1 MMASAAD
8 DESLLIVFSSST
20 RYDSLILDVKVWTAF
35 TLSSDLYVCG
45 LLMWSL
51 IRAPTHFEN
60 TRGVIHVLLR
70 IIMESMT
77 PPFLGMMAFA
87 CMILTNQSF
96 LGP

>member
-1 MMASAAD
+1 MLTAP
-8 DESLLIVFSSST
+8 LLLRR
-20 RYDSLILDVKVWTAF
+20 RYDSLLLDVKVWTAF
-35 TLSSDLYVCG
+35 TLSSDLAVCG

-60 TRGVIHVLLR
+60 TKGVIQVLCR

-77 PPFLGMMAFA
+77 PPFLGMLAFA
-87 CMILTNQSF
+87 VLILTNQSF